1 MTLNEPGLKENLK
14 NLILLVEDDNDILLL
29 TKKTLEIAKY
39 DVVTAK
45 NGIDALKIL
54 DSLEDKV
61 PDLIISD
68 ILMPGMDGYEFF
80 KAVSENPKWN
90 QIPFVFLTAL
100 STPEDV
106 RLGKLLGVDD
116 YLSKPVKREDLYA
129 IVSGRIARSK
139 KIQSVNKKVKEM
151 IQSFNIDITP
161 SILEDEKDLITLLFV
176 AWHDYIG
183 PELKAYHPKKY
194 KLPMKL
200 SNIGTQLFQATVSM
214 YGHEH
219 ITKSE
224 GILLNIENI
233 QRNGYLFFDAYP
245 DETSRGGEKQYMLA
259 VIAPKIN
266 YFESLQIREVLK
278 KISIEVKKKQEWE
291 ISSYWEEI
299 ANILTTPAI

>member
-1 MTLNEPGLKENLK
+1 MTLNKANQEEQLR
-14 NLILLVEDDNDILLL
+14 NLILLVEDDNDILML
-29 TKKTLEIAKY
+29 TKKTLEIANY
-39 DVVTAK
+39 EVLTAT
-45 NGIDALKIL
+45 NGIAGLKALS
-54 DSLEDKV
+54 SLSDRI

-80 KAVSENPKWN
+80 KAVSENPNWN

-116 YLSKPVKREDLYA
+116 YVSKPVKREDLYA

-139 KIQSVNKKVKEM
+139 KIQTVNKKVKEM
-151 IQSFNIDITP
+151 IQSLKIDVTP
-161 SILEDEKDLITLLFV
+161 SILEDEKNLIILIWV

-183 PELKAYHPKKY
+183 PELKLHYPKKY
-194 KLPMKL
+194 KLPIKL
-200 SNIGTQLFQATVSM
+200 QNIGTQLFQATVSM

-233 QRNGYLFFDAYP
+233 QRNGYVFFDSYP
-245 DETSRGGEKQYMLA
+245 DENSRGGEKQYMLG

-278 KISIEVKKKQEWE
+278 NLSKEIKDKKNWE
-291 ISSYWEEI
+291 IKSYWEQI
-299 ANILTTPAI
+299 VTILTTPTL

>member
-1 MTLNEPGLKENLK
+1 MTLNEAGQEEQLK
-14 NLILLVEDDNDILLL
+14 NLILLVEDDNDILML
-29 TKKTLEIAKY
+29 TKKTLEIANY
-39 DVVTAK
+39 DVLTAT
-45 NGIDALKIL
+45 NGIAGLKALS
-54 DSLEDKV
+54 SLSDKV

-80 KAVSENPKWN
+80 KAVSENPNWN

-116 YLSKPVKREDLYA
+116 YVSKPVKREDLYA
-129 IVSGRIARSK
+129 IVSGRISRSK
-139 KIQSVNKKVKEM
+139 KIQSVNKKVEEM
-151 IQSFNIDITP
+151 IKSFQIDVTP
-161 SILEDEKDLITLLFV
+161 SILEDEKDLIILIWV
-176 AWHDYIG
+176 SWHDYIG
-183 PELKAYHPKKY
+183 PELKGHYPIKY
-194 KLPMKL
+194 KLPIKL
-200 SNIGTQLFQATVSM
+200 TNIGTQLFQATVSM

-233 QRNGYLFFDAYP
+233 QRNGYVFFDSYP
-245 DETSRGGEKQYMLA
+245 DENSRGGEKQYMLG

-278 KISIEVKKKQEWE
+278 KLSIDIKQKIQWKME
-291 ISSYWEEI
+291 SYWEQI
-299 ANILTTPAI
+299 ANILTTPTI